1 VNAIAFIDVETNQ
14 EIVSDSKIIAFRGNL
29 IVANSDMK
37 NLRLCLWSNCSAVR
51 PRLQN
56 EFRCELVRSKISSLP
71 VSKGIAEPFSHVIGE
86 FSF

>member
-14 EIVSDSKIIAFRGNL
+14 EIVSCSESIAFGGNL

-37 NLRLCLWSNCSAVR
+37 NLRLRLWSNCSAVP

-56 EFRCELVRSKISSLP
+56 EFRCELVRSEISSLP
-71 VSKGIAEPFSHVIGE
+71 VSKGIAEPFSLFVGE
-86 FSF
+86 FSL